1 MSYCVLVYVNMDARA
16 EWCNICHTACSSMLI
31 WMPGQS
37 GVTYVILRAVYVN
50 MDARA
55 EWCNICHTACSSML
69 IWMPGQSGVT
79 YVILRAR
86 LC

>member
-1 MSYCVLVYVNMDARA
+1 MSYCVPSMLIWMPGRSGVTYVILRAVYVNMDARA

-55 EWCNICHTACSSML
+55 EWCNICHTAC
-69 IWMPGQSGVT
+69 
-79 YVILRAR
+79 R

>member
-16 EWCNICHTACSSMLI
+16 EWCNICHTACSSML
-31 WMPGQS
+31 
-37 GVTYVILRAVYVN
+37 

-55 EWCNICHTACSSML
+55 ESCNICHTACSSML

>member
-16 EWCNICHTACSSMLI
+16 EWCNMSYCVL
-31 WMPGQS
+31 
-37 GVTYVILRAVYVN
+37 VYDN